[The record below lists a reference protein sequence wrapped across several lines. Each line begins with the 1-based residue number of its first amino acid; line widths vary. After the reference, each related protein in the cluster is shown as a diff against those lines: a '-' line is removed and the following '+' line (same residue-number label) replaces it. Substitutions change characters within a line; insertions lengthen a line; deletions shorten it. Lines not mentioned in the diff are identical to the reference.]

1 LPYNQLVTYVNGQD
15 ARSTE
20 GVIMSYICK
29 ECHENKT
36 GCCRFL
42 PQSDSI
48 QIGIT
53 FPEIYRIMKGTK
65 LSYQDFIERDQIDE
79 KIVDS
84 LSENIHPVFKQIF
97 HGNYRFKLKTN
108 QGNCVFLGSE
118 GCTLDREIRPHY
130 CNLYPFWLVPDSD
143 RLQVLIS
150 QECLAQLKAKNI
162 SNLLQLFEV
171 SRENVLNEFKA
182 LEKDLI
188 DHVETV
194 GNYHYK
200 VFESHFTFRPLRH
213 EDKGSVLELVKN
225 IWDGDDYMP
234 YIFDKWVDDPKGEF
248 TGAFLENELVGLA
261 KLSFYADGYAWL
273 EGLRANPNAKVRGIA
288 TAFNRYMISRINQ
301 YPDIKAIEFN
311 TYFANYASIHA
322 AEKNGFKKMAI
333 WSYKVRDLDDE
344 MTKADYETD
353 ELDIN
358 DLMTILR
365 ISTFLQAER
374 ICSGW
379 EAYPIIEEVIHS
391 HFISS
396 SNYLYKKD
404 KSLIL
409 FEMDDLQRVGHICLM
424 DSNDPNELEKQLNAF
439 FGICKAKEY
448 KEIDCTI
455 PETFPYQTLLKEL
468 SFYSFEQENDYFLF
482 RYKG

>member
-1 LPYNQLVTYVNGQD
+1 
-15 ARSTE
+15 
-20 GVIMSYICK
+20 
-29 ECHENKT
+29 
-36 GCCRFL
+36 
-42 PQSDSI
+42 
-48 QIGIT
+48 
-53 FPEIYRIMKGTK
+53 
-65 LSYQDFIERDQIDE
+65 
-79 KIVDS
+79 
-84 LSENIHPVFKQIF
+84 
-97 HGNYRFKLKTN
+97 
-108 QGNCVFLGSE
+108 GSE